1 MNAGSPPFGVLIVRL
16 SAFQGSWHEVVATVV
31 ALIDKAQRKLA
42 GNLTVLGSTRIKS
55 RPLPT

>member
-16 SAFQGSWHEVVATVV
+16 SAFQGSWHEVGETGV
-31 ALIDKAQRKLA
+31 ALFGKAQRKLG
-42 GNLTVLGSTRIKS
+42 GNLTGLGSERIKS